1 MPYPASVAQEISL
14 FRSRIQNR
22 WFDDV
27 TLRVLE
33 SILVS
38 KDVQASIGIRSVLKQ
53 FMRSESLVIFC
64 EIAEESLEIKLL
76 CTEFL
81 IRVFAVICDVK
92 SCLALRYEA
101 LVLRDERATAHT
113 WLQVSSKEW
122 LTFAEHSLENGYYSI
137 ANQACEKALMSFR
150 VNRVVHSEMD
160 GVFDDVHVITKIK
173 RLKDTALLKKSSHSV
188 QALAESH
195 LKQKIIEQSTQHL
208 APSFEAQK
216 GSTRF
221 RSGVMKHNLRRL
233 HEHRRLTKLP

>member
-137 ANQACEKALMSFR
+137 ANQA
-150 VNRVVHSEMD
+150 
-160 GVFDDVHVITKIK
+160 
-173 RLKDTALLKKSSHSV
+173 
-188 QALAESH
+188 LAESH
-195 LKQKIIEQSTQHL
+195 LKQKVIEQSTQHL